1 MSTVPPSERPEA
13 PYGPG
18 GPAPGWQD
26 PAAPPGWRGQ
36 QIPPAPVDHGPP
48 PGVYAPPPP
57 GYGDPNYPDPAY
69 QPTTAWSGGPDPR
82 YRPRR
87 PRRTGPSFVTVAPAL
102 FASLAISVAI
112 VVLFLGNLFVALG
125 APSGT
130 AGRDRLLQFLAPA
143 ELATAAALVLA
154 VALVVLQ
161 RARGGEAPI
170 VEARGGRVRTIA
182 LVAGV
187 VAAVVAFAAV
197 LRGFVYLTV
206 PHLTGAVKVGYFI
219 NHLAVAVIAGAAAV
233 WSLRARW

>member
-1 MSTVPPSERPEA
+1 
-13 PYGPG
+13 
-18 GPAPGWQD
+18 
-26 PAAPPGWRGQ
+26 
-36 QIPPAPVDHGPP
+36 
-48 PGVYAPPPP
+48 
-57 GYGDPNYPDPAY
+57 
-69 QPTTAWSGGPDPR
+69 
-82 YRPRR
+82 
-87 PRRTGPSFVTVAPAL
+87 VAPAL
-102 FASLAISVAI
+102 FASVAISLGI

-182 LVAGV
+182 LVAGG

-206 PHLTGAVKVGYFI
+206 PHLTGAVKIGYFI

-233 WSLRARW
+233 WSLRNRW

>member
-1 MSTVPPSERPEA
+1 MSSVPPSERPEA
-13 PYGPG
+13 LYDPG
-18 GPAPGWQD
+18 RGAPGWQD
-26 PAAPPGWRGQ
+26 PAAPPGWRGRQ
-36 QIPPAPVDHGPP
+36 TPPPPVDPGPP
-48 PGVYAPPPP
+48 PGAYAQPPPA
-57 GYGDPNYPDPAY
+57 YADPNYPDPAY
-69 QPTTAWSGGPDPR
+69 QPTTAWPGGPDPR

-87 PRRTGPSFVTVAPAL
+87 PRRTGPSFITVAPAL
-102 FASLAISVAI
+102 FASLAISIGV

-125 APSGT
+125 APNGT

-161 RARGGEAPI
+161 RQRGGEAPI

-182 LVAGV
+182 LVAGG

-206 PHLTGAVKVGYFI
+206 PHLTGAVKVGFFI

-233 WSLRARW
+233 WSLRNRW